1 MMGAAISW
9 DRMENTVTSDVT
21 RLLVQWSQGNESA
34 LEALTPLV
42 YNELRQRARNYLRR
56 ERPDHTL
63 QPTALLHEAYLRMV
77 GDSLP
82 EFQNRSHFFAIA
94 SRAMRQILV
103 DHARRRSAGKRGSGV
118 VDVTLDEALVPA
130 KAENGDLLAL
140 DEALSKLAAFDE
152 RKCRVVEMRYF
163 GGVHGGRD
171 GRSAR
176 RVPDHGDSRDSC
188 GGGLAAAVDARRKA
202 VAVVRPKY

>member
-1 MMGAAISW
+1 MALGKMNS
-9 DRMENTVTSDVT
+9 VTPDVT
-21 RLLVQWSQGNESA
+21 QLLHQWSHGNESA

-63 QPTALLHEAYLRMV
+63 QPTALLHEAYLRMI

-103 DHARRRSAGKRGSGV
+103 DHARRRGANKRGAGV

-140 DEALSKLAAFDE
+140 DQALSKLAAFDE

-163 GGVHGGRD
+163 GGCTVEEVSEALGVSTITVIRETRVAEAWLR
-171 GRSAR
+171 RSMMGEAQ
-176 RVPDHGDSRDSC
+176 
-188 GGGLAAAVDARRKA
+188 
-202 VAVVRPKY
+202 